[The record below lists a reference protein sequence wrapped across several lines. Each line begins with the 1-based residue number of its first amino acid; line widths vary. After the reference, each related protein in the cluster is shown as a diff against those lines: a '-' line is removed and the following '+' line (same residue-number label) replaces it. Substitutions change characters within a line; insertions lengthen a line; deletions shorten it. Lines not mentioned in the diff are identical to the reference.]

1 MKAMRFVYH
10 FLQFYR
16 FLQLRWIERLPPE
29 QKAMGSNPVR
39 NIVFPP
45 FLKELADFFIFGFDQ
60 NKILPIECFYIVMSS
75 WCKQSFFFCILW
87 ILSWNVFCCYFLIQ
101 LCFCKPYFYETHM
114 PILCFKMCFLLGI
127 KAAKKMVENI
137 LEIDVTKPIFFYCPF
152 QNDVIQ

>member
-1 MKAMRFVYH
+1 
-10 FLQFYR
+10 
-16 FLQLRWIERLPPE
+16 
-29 QKAMGSNPVR
+29 
-39 NIVFPP
+39 
-45 FLKELADFFIFGFDQ
+45 
-60 NKILPIECFYIVMSS
+60 MSS

-152 QNDVIQ
+152 QNDVIQWEYKIHKCFVGEEFVKHKKGFGYGSKWNISVYWNMSIRMIYIQIRISTQQRIYFMLTVN